1 MEQKDTLD
9 LEEMRL
15 LLVNNMFEEVDPE
28 NEERLESFYTPFQ
41 IKLRLKVPVDTAE
54 FNVALQMLG
63 LRGYYKGHTIPM
75 NPDNASFMIKENP
88 DGEKFIQILIPKSK
102 LDEVESFIEED
113 DNFNKYMRDMCEK
126 DAIALI
132 KENDFLCFSILT
144 SGPSEHFSD
153 VMTYAATEIK
163 NNMLSP
169 RKAHLYLD
177 HKWTEKEIED
187 YTTPYKEGVQSSFER
202 LGIAVP
208 GMVECVDYG
217 MFTETTEALRTYYK
231 ICKGKNVVVDDPV
244 KVKNFMGKLL
254 EKKQISVENNID
266 IISQNYISL
275 RRASK
280 YLFNEYHNLYE
291 LSQLLKHNRFKP
303 IGAIGE
309 AELISEVVVKLK
321 INLETILKEK
331 EEREMK

>member
-1 MEQKDTLD
+1 MEQKETLD

-28 NEERLESFYTPFQ
+28 NEDRLENFYTPFQ
-41 IKLRLKVPVDTAE
+41 IKLRLKVPVDTSE
-54 FNVALQMLG
+54 YNMALQMLG

-75 NPDNASFMIKENP
+75 NPDSASFMIKENP
-88 DGEKFIQILIPKSK
+88 DGDKFIQILIPKSK

-113 DNFNKYMRDMCEK
+113 DNFNKYMREMCEK
-126 DAIALI
+126 DAVALI
-132 KENDFLCFSILT
+132 NENDFLCFSVIT

-153 VMTYAATEIK
+153 IMTYAAVEIK
-163 NNMLSP
+163 GNMLSP

-177 HKWTEKEIED
+177 HKWGEKEIED
-187 YTTPYKEGVQSSFER
+187 YITPYKEGVQSSFER

-208 GMVECVDYG
+208 GMPECVDYD
-217 MFTETTEALRTYYK
+217 MFTESTEAMRMYYK
-231 ICKGKNVVVDDPV
+231 MCKNKNVIVDDPI

-254 EKKQISVENNID
+254 EKKQIPIENNID
-266 IISQNYISL
+266 AISKNYISI

-291 LSQLLKHNRFKP
+291 LSQVLKYNKFQQMSS
-303 IGAIGE
+303 IGE
-309 AELISEVVVKLK
+309 AELLSEVVVRLK
-321 INLETILKEK
+321 KNLPTILKEK
-331 EEREMK
+331 EEREYK